1 MLISVVVSII
11 IYCSPVK
18 RKLTK
23 ISFLSLSFLSFYL
36 SFVSTITV
44 ISRNKSNS
52 SQYNLSVFWT
62 YIAIAGGRTGLVLE
76 IIWNIILFIPI
87 GILLM
92 LVITH
97 KDKGVIAI
105 LLGLLLS
112 VSIEVIQLLSYRGL
126 FEFDDIIHNTLGT
139 AIGVGIL
146 YFVSSIINLLKHNSK

>member
-1 MLISVVVSII
+1 
-11 IYCSPVK
+11 
-18 RKLTK
+18 
-23 ISFLSLSFLSFYL
+23 
-36 SFVSTITV
+36 
-44 ISRNKSNS
+44 
-52 SQYNLSVFWT
+52 
-62 YIAIAGGRTGLVLE
+62 
-76 IIWNIILFIPI
+76 
-87 GILLM
+87 M